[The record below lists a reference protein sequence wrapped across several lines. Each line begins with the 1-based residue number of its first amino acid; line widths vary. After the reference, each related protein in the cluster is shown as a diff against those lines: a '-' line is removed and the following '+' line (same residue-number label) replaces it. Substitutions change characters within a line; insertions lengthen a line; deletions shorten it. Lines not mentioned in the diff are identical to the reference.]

1 MYYEFEK
8 YLIIENEKG
17 WKVKRD
23 SGVVKVEYKVSKE
36 LAETIDDLKK
46 YIRDHPEIF

>member
-23 SGVVKVEYKVSKE
+23 SGVVKVEYDSRWSGA
-36 LAETIDDLKK
+36 L
-46 YIRDHPEIF
+46 